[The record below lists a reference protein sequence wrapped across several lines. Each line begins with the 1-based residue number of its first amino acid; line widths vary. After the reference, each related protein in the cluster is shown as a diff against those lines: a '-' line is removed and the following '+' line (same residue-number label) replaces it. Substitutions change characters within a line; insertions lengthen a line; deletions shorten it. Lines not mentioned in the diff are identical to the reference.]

1 MGAQLGVLWVYLWA
15 FSSPEEMISKN
26 SFQETMT
33 TTQCKMENNDTHQ
46 AGQSFD
52 AQKGPR
58 VSRTGSLV
66 KVQFDNVKIERG
78 DEEYENM
85 LDQEH
90 KFWLKA
96 LAP

>member
-1 MGAQLGVLWVYLWA
+1 MNQIGTHRTGQL
-15 FSSPEEMISKN
+15 
-26 SFQETMT
+26 
-33 TTQCKMENNDTHQ
+33 
-46 AGQSFD
+46 FD